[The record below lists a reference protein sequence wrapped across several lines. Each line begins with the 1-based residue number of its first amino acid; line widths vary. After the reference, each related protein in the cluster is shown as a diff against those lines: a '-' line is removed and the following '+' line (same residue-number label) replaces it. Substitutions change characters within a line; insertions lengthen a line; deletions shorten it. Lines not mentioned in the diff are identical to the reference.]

1 MKRLVVV
8 RNHYFV
14 LTKIYGC
21 LLILG
26 GLSALRAADEL
37 QLALAQ
43 RAQTDFDR
51 VERAPGPALPDA
63 TRCEQSEAAWLTV
76 APPTD
81 LAPVHFRKGYCELAA
96 AVITHRADD
105 FLKAAGEF
113 DDAMKAWPEHAVKAV
128 RNRPP
133 QPMPASLR
141 LLAPIARL
149 EAALVTD
156 ATRPDAS
163 LLKQAAGD
171 ISAALDHPICSA
183 ELEPMSACN
192 SLLDTG
198 RLWLGWM
205 SLRDDDL
212 DRAAREVSGLTESG
226 WPQWTAGKR
235 AFHDRQYGDAAAQFR
250 QAVGIFDRPQD
261 AASLAARLAPP
272 PDRAQALTEWGGAQ
286 LLSGDPPAAI
296 ATLDA
301 AIKIAPNPARALFLR
316 ARAEEL
322 AGRTEPAQ
330 ADYSLA
336 SRTALAHTQDLAS
349 GEAHLYRGI
358 LLYRRKDFA
367 HAENEFASALNFDI
381 SAALRPDAI
390 AWRHMAAVA
399 EGACAASRAT
409 LEQSLADVS
418 PYFPKNE
425 ARALASTCPL
435 TDAKVSSSAI

>member
-1 MKRLVVV
+1 MGRKR
-8 RNHYFV
+8 HFV
-14 LTKIYGC
+14 LTKIYAG
-21 LLILG
+21 LLLLA
-26 GLSALRAADEL
+26 GLSVLRAADEQ

-51 VERAPGPALPDA
+51 VEHAPGPALPDA

-96 AVITHRADD
+96 AVVTHRADD

-113 DDAMKAWPEHAVKAV
+113 DDAMKAWPEHAARAA
-128 RNRPP
+128 RNRPSP
-133 QPMPASLR
+133 AMPASLR
-141 LLAPIARL
+141 LLAPIARM
-149 EAALVTD
+149 EAALAAD
-156 ATRPDAS
+156 AAHPDAS
-163 LLKQAAGD
+163 RLKQAAGD
-171 ISAALDHPICSA
+171 ISAALDHPVCSA
-183 ELEPMSACN
+183 ELEPVSACN

-212 DRAAREVSGLTESG
+212 DRAAREVSGLTQSG

-235 AFHDRQYGDAAAQFR
+235 AFHDRQYGEAAAQFR
-250 QAVGIFDRPQD
+250 QAVEIWDRPQD
-261 AASLAARLAPP
+261 AASLTARLAPP
-272 PDRAQALTEWGGAQ
+272 PDRAQALTDWGGAQ

-296 ATLDA
+296 ATLDTA
-301 AIKIAPNPARALFLR
+301 VKVATNPARALFLR
-316 ARAEEL
+316 ARAEEM
-322 AGRTEPAQ
+322 AGRSEPAL

-336 SRTALAHTQDLAS
+336 SRTALAHAEDLAS

-367 HAENEFASALNFDI
+367 HAENEFASALNFEI
-381 SAALRPDAI
+381 PAGLRPDAI

-399 EGACAASRAT
+399 EGACTASRAT

-435 TDAKVSSSAI
+435 TNAKVSSSAM